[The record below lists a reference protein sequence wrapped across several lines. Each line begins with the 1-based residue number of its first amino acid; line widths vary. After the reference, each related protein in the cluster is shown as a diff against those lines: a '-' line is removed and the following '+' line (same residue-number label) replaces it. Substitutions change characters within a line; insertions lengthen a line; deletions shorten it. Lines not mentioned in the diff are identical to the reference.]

1 MGREFAPGFFCGA
14 LPARNQKEKVVEF
27 VQANI
32 MWVGL
37 AVISGGLLLWQL
49 VTGNMGGASVSPM
62 EATLLLN
69 REEAIVI
76 DVREPAEWSA
86 GHIANARHIVLNQI
100 ATRLTEIEKFKTRP
114 LIVCCAS
121 GNRSAS
127 ACSTLRKAGFEK
139 VFNLAGGINAW
150 NEANLPVTTK

>member
-1 MGREFAPGFFCGA
+1 
-14 LPARNQKEKVVEF
+14 VEF

-32 MWVGL
+32 MWIGL
-37 AVISGGLLLWQL
+37 AVISGGMLLWQL
-49 VTGNMGGASVSPM
+49 FTEGRGGASVSPM
-62 EATLLLN
+62 QATLMVN
-69 REEAIVI
+69 REDAIVI

-100 ATRLTEIEKFKTRP
+100 ATRLSEIEKFKARP
-114 LIVCCAS
+114 VIVCCAS

-127 ACSTLRKAGFEK
+127 ACAMLRKAGFEK

>member
-1 MGREFAPGFFCGA
+1 
-14 LPARNQKEKVVEF
+14 VEF

-32 MWVGL
+32 MWIGL
-37 AVISGGLLLWQL
+37 AVISGGMLLWQL
-49 VTGNMGGASVSPM
+49 FTEGRGGARVSPM
-62 EATLLLN
+62 QATLMVN
-69 REEAIVI
+69 REDAIVI

-100 ATRLTEIEKFKTRP
+100 ATRLSEIEKFKARP
-114 LIVCCAS
+114 VIVCCAS

-127 ACSTLRKAGFEK
+127 ACAMLRKAGFEK